1 MVLNLLTLNIGDV
14 GDYEAR
20 EHGTDYLDGMV
31 FAPNQVIKLK
41 FFLNVTKY
49 TLAVAIGRHW
59 LIELQSIQSVDWLFT
74 KFPVVSVHLLNEK
87 AEQWKLNVLLVSYLY
102 CVDTR
107 TVGQNQG
114 ITQTKQVGQNLSINK
129 QENVAET
136 FFPKIVSLG
145 AKKEKFVLETNEKMF
160 LKKSR
165 NFLLLNNLGC
175 KCKQET
181 FRETM
186 FLGAL
191 EKGSALCVHHLMNLM
206 KLLLFVDGTIKEKI
220 TKWQNC

>member
-136 FFPKIVSLG
+136 FFSQNC
-145 AKKEKFVLETNEKMF
+145 F
-160 LKKSR
+160 
-165 NFLLLNNLGC
+165 LGC
-175 KCKQET
+175 KKGKICSGNKRKDVSEKKQ
-181 FRETM
+181 
-186 FLGAL
+186 
-191 EKGSALCVHHLMNLM
+191 K
-206 KLLLFVDGTIKEKI
+206 LFVTEQS
-220 TKWQNC
+220 WV